1 MSQNAVANR
10 YAVALYQLAK
20 EKNLLDQLEQELKV
34 VEQVVAENPQFLT
47 ILKHPKIAKET
58 KKALVK
64 EIFQDASETVINTIL
79 LLIDRKRE
87 DLLLDIAEEY
97 FLLANDARGI
107 ADANVYSVR
116 ALTSDEEKALS
127 DVFAKKVGKTELRI
141 KNIVDSSLIG
151 GIKMRIGNTIFD
163 GSVKGKLERIERQ
176 LLSAKS

>member
-10 YAVALYQLAK
+10 YAVALYELAK
-20 EKNLLDQLEQELKV
+20 EHNVLDQLEQELKIVEKV
-34 VEQVVAENPQFLT
+34 VSENPSFLT
-47 ILKHPKIAKET
+47 ILKQPKITKDA

-64 EIFQDASETVINTIL
+64 EVFQEASATIINTIL

-87 DLLLDIAEEY
+87 DLLLEIAEEF

-107 ADANVYSVR
+107 ADAKVFSVR

-127 DVFAKKVGKTELRI
+127 DVFAKKVGKSELRI
-141 KNIVDSSLIG
+141 KNIVDNSLIG
-151 GIKMRIGNTIFD
+151 GIKLQIGNTIFD